1 MRNLV
6 LPSEQFSQHKINML
20 PFSWCQGEAWVL
32 LLTHDKMAQFQKLE
46 DVTFKMR
53 KLSIT
58 IFLLFL
64 FFGGKTQT
72 VFKETLKQFRKRM
85 HRWSSKEA
93 GTLRVLFLNVAEEK
107 RRGLITKLDFSCCF
121 IKLLPHLKPTRLIF
135 LFLVKLILLIG
146 LICTNTRDTKRLRQ
160 RSYNYH

>member
-6 LPSEQFSQHKINML
+6 LPSEQFTQHKINML
-20 PFSWCQGEAWVL
+20 PFSWCYGEAWVL
-32 LLTHDKMAQFQKLE
+32 LLTHDKVAQFQKLE

-64 FFGGKTQT
+64 FFGEKKPQK

-107 RRGLITKLDFSCCF
+107 RRLI
-121 IKLLPHLKPTRLIF
+121 
-135 LFLVKLILLIG
+135 
-146 LICTNTRDTKRLRQ
+146 
-160 RSYNYH
+160 NY

>member
-6 LPSEQFSQHKINML
+6 LPSQQFTQHKINML
-20 PFSWCQGEAWVL
+20 PFSWCYGEAWVL

-64 FFGGKTQT
+64 FFGGKNP
-72 VFKETLKQFRKRM
+72 KQF
-85 HRWSSKEA
+85 
-93 GTLRVLFLNVAEEK
+93 LRRLLNSLEK
-107 RRGLITKLDFSCCF
+107 GCIDGV
-121 IKLLPHLKPTRLIF
+121 P
-135 LFLVKLILLIG
+135 
-146 LICTNTRDTKRLRQ
+146 KRLEL
-160 RSYNYH
+160 